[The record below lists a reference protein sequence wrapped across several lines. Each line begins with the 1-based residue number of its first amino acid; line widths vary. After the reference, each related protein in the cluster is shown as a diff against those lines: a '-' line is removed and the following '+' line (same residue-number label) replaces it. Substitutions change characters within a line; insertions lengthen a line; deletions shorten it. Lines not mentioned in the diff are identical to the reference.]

1 MKLLLDTQVLL
12 WATGQPKRLSAAGRK
27 LLNGPRVPFEDYY
40 MRVFPTFE
48 VETGPH
54 DWLMRHAIVG
64 IGQRE
69 NDGNRIRYYAML

>member
-1 MKLLLDTQVLL
+1 MLV
-12 WATGQPKRLSAAGRK
+12 
-27 LLNGPRVPFEDYY
+27 FEACY